1 MAKYCKKCGTQLD
14 EDTGLCP
21 KCDAK
26 EIKRLNKQ
34 QKKKKKQNK
43 KNKKKQKKKKKSGKW
58 LFLKVFLI
66 VLAIVLVLSG
76 IVFSLAYFDI
86 VDIPV
91 ISDIVNKE
99 ESDDDDDATLEDLE
113 DINLAEEVLNS
124 SEVLETT
131 DVADSTQTTTE
142 EETVELFS
150 ERGFN
155 TTDIT
160 SSYTIE
166 GTYYSEEVIDET
178 STTYHPIYSLLYVS
192 DDDYYWYIYCID
204 GELFAYP
211 TTYVLYNTDQSYI
224 YVSESEYIIS
234 YDSYTNTY
242 NRIIPNDCT
251 IKTVDEIN
259 AETLDELASKE
270 LSIS

>member
-14 EDTGLCP
+14 EETGLCP

-34 QKKKKKQNK
+34 NKKNKKQNK
-43 KNKKKQKKKKKSGKW
+43 KTKKKKTKKKKSNIS
-58 LFLKVFLI
+58 LFLRVFLI
-66 VLAIVLVLSG
+66 VLAVVLVISG

-91 ISDIVNKE
+91 ISDIVNNE
-99 ESDDDDDATLEDLE
+99 EKDDDDDATLEDLE
-113 DINLAEEVLNS
+113 DIDLAEEVLDN

-131 DVADSTQTTTE
+131 DVASSSQTTNE
-142 EETVELFS
+142 KDTVELFS
-150 ERGFN
+150 ERGF
-155 TTDIT
+155 DASQVT
-160 SSYTIE
+160 SSYTID

-178 STTYHPIYSLLYVS
+178 SSTYHPIYSLLYVS

-204 GELFAYP
+204 GEFFAYP
-211 TTYVLYNTDQSYI
+211 TTYVLYHTDQAEI

-234 YDSYTNTY
+234 YDSYTNY
-242 NRIIPNDCT
+242 FNRIIPNDST
-251 IKTVDEIN
+251 IITVDEIN
-259 AETLDELASKE
+259 VDTLNELASKE
-270 LSIS
+270 LSES